1 MFSFLFVFAY
11 ILSYN
16 IIVVKEEGILM
27 LKKYFSKYK
36 WTDLFWILFVI
47 LVGIYSGNNTL
58 YPYTLI
64 PTRNYLLLVHAQD
77 CQLLLIIFYL
87 LINLLSLAE
96 SKTRLG
102 KNSIP
107 GENKVNSSRL

>member
-58 YPYTLI
+58 YPYTHQELSLI
-64 PTRNYLLLVHAQD
+64 GTCSGLSIALNNI
-77 CQLLLIIFYL
+77 LLIDKFI
-87 LINLLSLAE
+87 I
-96 SKTRLG
+96 
-102 KNSIP
+102 
-107 GENKVNSSRL
+107 SRRK

>member
-47 LVGIYSGNNTL
+47 LIGIYSGNNTL
-58 YPYTLI
+58 YPYTHQELSLI
-64 PTRNYLLLVHAQD
+64 GTYSGLSIALNNI
-77 CQLLLIIFYL
+77 LLIDKFI
-87 LINLLSLAE
+87 I
-96 SKTRLG
+96 
-102 KNSIP
+102 
-107 GENKVNSSRL
+107 SRRK